1 MKRIYKYSLLMLSAM
16 FLFSCEKETED
27 ISKITYYC
35 DLTLKGNATELVPLG
50 GTYNEPGWEA
60 SENGEDISDAVI
72 VSGTLN
78 TNVAGLYKLTYKVNN
93 SDGFP
98 TIATR
103 QVVVA
108 DATPSP
114 LVSGLYTVTGS
125 SYRKVISTGVTVAYG
140 RDFEILIYQLSPG
153 RFYVSDLFGGWYAQR
168 AGYGA
173 AYEMNSEVKLN
184 ADNTFDLVKSH
195 NAGWGDGMSDFYDAS
210 YDPATAT
217 ISWAPEYVGSYIF
230 YQTITKQ

>member
-1 MKRIYKYSLLMLSAM
+1 MKIYKYYLIIVSA
-16 FLFSCEKETED
+16 FLLFSCDKDTEGL
-27 ISKITYYC
+27 SKVTYYC
-35 DLTLKGNATELVPLG
+35 DLTLKGSATELVPLG

-60 SENGEDISDAVI
+60 LENGEDISDAVV
-72 VSGTLN
+72 VSGTVK
-78 TNVAGLYKLTYKVNN
+78 TDVAGLYKLTYKINN

-103 QVVVA
+103 QVVVC

-114 LVSGLYTVTGS
+114 VESGIYTVTSS
-125 SYRKVISTGVTVAYG
+125 SYRHVIATGVEVAYG
-140 RDFEILIYQLSPG
+140 RNFEILIYQKEPG
-153 RFYVSDLFGGWYAQR
+153 VFYVSDLFGGWYAQR

-173 AYEMNSEVKLN
+173 NYEMNSHVALN
-184 ADNTFDLVKSH
+184 DDNTFELLDSY
-195 NAGWGDGMSDFYDAS
+195 NAGWEDGMSDFYDAS